1 MSVSESDIE
10 FTFGEQY
17 GNLVLKYDDTPYYT
31 ERFNAQPGAKAV
43 DFIAVSDKH
52 YVLIEVK
59 NCIGD
64 ESGNRWRI
72 APNNQKR
79 DTAGADGRDVSTRD
93 SLDIEVAQKTAM
105 TLAGMLGAFS
115 NPMPATKHASCD
127 AFARALCSQ
136 EITNGQRKIVVV
148 LVLDG
153 KFACASRDEHTIRRR
168 LREELEKKIKWLSAT
183 VLVTTSDELEQTG
196 LHITASRNSR

>member
-1 MSVSESDIE
+1 MIVSESDIE

-79 DTAGADGRDVSTRD
+79 NTAGADGRDVSTRD

-136 EITNGQRKIVVV
+136 EIANGQRKIVVV
-148 LVLDG
+148 LGLDG
-153 KFACASRDEHTIRRR
+153 KLPVRAAMSIPSDDGCGRNLRRKSSGFLQR
-168 LREELEKKIKWLSAT
+168 CL
-183 VLVTTSDELEQTG
+183 
-196 LHITASRNSR
+196 

>member
-1 MSVSESDIE
+1 MIVSESDIE

-79 DTAGADGRDVSTRD
+79 DTVGADGRDVSTRD

-127 AFARALCSQ
+127 AFEHCAVKRLQTVSEKSWWYWCLTGSLPVRAAMSIPSDDGCERNLRRKSS
-136 EITNGQRKIVVV
+136 GFLQRC
-148 LVLDG
+148 L
-153 KFACASRDEHTIRRR
+153 
-168 LREELEKKIKWLSAT
+168 
-183 VLVTTSDELEQTG
+183 
-196 LHITASRNSR
+196 

>member
-1 MSVSESDIE
+1 MIVSESDIE

-31 ERFNAQPGAKAV
+31 ERFNAQPDAKAV

-105 TLAGMLGAFS
+105 TLAGMVGVFS

-127 AFARALCSQ
+127 AFARA
-136 EITNGQRKIVVV
+136 
-148 LVLDG
+148 
-153 KFACASRDEHTIRRR
+153 
-168 LREELEKKIKWLSAT
+168 
-183 VLVTTSDELEQTG
+183 
-196 LHITASRNSR
+196 

>member
-1 MSVSESDIE
+1 MIVSESDIE

-17 GNLVLKYDDTPYYT
+17 GNFVLKYDDTPYYT
-31 ERFNAQPGAKAV
+31 ERFNAQPGTKAM

-79 DTAGADGRDVSTRD
+79 DTAGAGGRDVSERD
-93 SLDIEVAQKTAM
+93 SLDTI
-105 TLAGMLGAFS
+105 
-115 NPMPATKHASCD
+115 
-127 AFARALCSQ
+127 
-136 EITNGQRKIVVV
+136 
-148 LVLDG
+148 
-153 KFACASRDEHTIRRR
+153 SR
-168 LREELEKKIKWLSAT
+168 
-183 VLVTTSDELEQTG
+183 
-196 LHITASRNSR
+196 